1 MIIGKKRKG
10 ILQLMRIGLI
20 CLQASVYAQDRLS
33 INEDLMIDTPHKL
46 MSQRQSV

>member
-33 INEDLMIDTPHKL
+33 INEGIMIMIDL
-46 MSQRQSV
+46 ASFGSVT